1 MEIAEIRKQIDTV
14 DQDLLD
20 LFLRRMEL
28 AKEIGLCKKQA
39 GLPIYNP
46 TREREILAQV
56 TENSPEGLDGYA
68 RALFTTLFELSR
80 SYQGN
85 RFPHDQSLCQ
95 LLQQALQSAPTAF
108 PAKAVVA
115 CQGIEGAYSQQAADK
130 AFSFADIL
138 YFKNFNGVFRAVEK
152 GLCRYGVLPIENSSH
167 GSVNAVYDL
176 MRDHSFYIVHGVKL
190 HISHNLL
197 ARPGAKLSAIKEI
210 VSHEQAIGQCSLFLD
225 TLPDVKITRCE
236 NTAVAAQLVA
246 SSGRADLAAI
256 SSADCATMYGLD
268 IVKEKIHN
276 NNNNY
281 TRFIIIAKKP
291 EIYPGANKISIL
303 FTTDNTPGALTRVL
317 SRFSSLGVN
326 LSKLESRPVEGTD
339 FHYVFYADLEG
350 SVYNESIQ
358 ALLSQLANELELFV
372 FLGAYSEV

>member
-1 MEIAEIRKQIDTV
+1 MEITEIRQQIDAV
-14 DQDLLD
+14 DRDLLA

-28 AKEIGLCKKQA
+28 AKEIGICKQQA
-39 GLPIYNP
+39 DLPVYNP
-46 TREREILAQV
+46 AREREILAQV

-85 RFPHDQSLCQ
+85 NLPHNQKLRH
-95 LLQQALQSAPTAF
+95 LLQQAIESAPTAF

-115 CQGIEGAYSQQAADK
+115 CQGVEGAYSQQAADK

-138 YFKNFNGVFRAVEK
+138 YFKNFNGVFSAVEK

-197 ARPGAKLSAIKEI
+197 ARPGAKLSGIKEI

-225 TLPDVKITRCE
+225 TLPEVKITCCE
-236 NTAVAAQLVA
+236 NTAVAAQIVA
-246 SSGRADLAAI
+246 ASNRDDLAAI
-256 SSADCATMYGLD
+256 SSADCAAMYGLD
-268 IVKEKIHN
+268 ILKERIHN

-303 FTTDNTPGALTRVL
+303 FTTDNTPGALTRVM